1 MPSSSASWILEIR
14 AVFLKEARTEF
25 RSQAGLMSA
34 GLFGLV
40 AVVSIAMAS
49 FGIEIGGTL
58 AAGLLWVALMFA
70 AAIAMPR
77 VFLLEEE
84 LGTGDLLR
92 LWARPHSVYW
102 GKVLFNSALMA
113 VQGLVLSLL
122 YLMFTSRKASN
133 PGLFFVNVFLGS
145 LALASAVTLCGA
157 IAGKAA
163 NRSALAAAIAVPLVL
178 PLASLGVSA
187 MRSTLDANMASGT
200 TYTIALAGYVATL
213 LAIGPYLYAA
223 VWKS

>member
-1 MPSSSASWILEIR
+1 MRSSSGSWITEIK
-14 AVFLKEARTEF
+14 AVFLKEVHSEY
-25 RSQAGLMSA
+25 RSQSGLLTA

-40 AVVSIAMAS
+40 AVVAIAMAG
-49 FGIEIGGTL
+49 FGMEIGGTL

-77 VFLLEEE
+77 TFLIEEE

-102 GKVLFNSALMA
+102 GKVLFNCALMSIQGLLLAGLYLLFTERKA
-113 VQGLVLSLL
+113 VQ
-122 YLMFTSRKASN
+122 

-145 LALASAVTLCGA
+145 LALSSAVTLCGA
-157 IAGKAA
+157 LAGRAA

-187 MRSTLDANMASGT
+187 MRTTLEASTSSGVP
-200 TYTIALAGYVATL
+200 YTVALAGYVATL